1 MSDGKY
7 ATAENLSMV
16 QKYFLVNF
24 HPVLMLSDILKE

>member
-7 ATAENLSMV
+7 ATAESLRIV

-24 HPVLMLSDILKE
+24 HPVLMVSDILKE